1 MHAWGVNQG
10 VDGILMLSDKNAELC
25 RNLGVSKESDVMVR
39 SSRYSMIVKDG
50 VISHWFP
57 AVKPNGDADAA
68 NTYAP
73 SVLQALTGAVKSNED
88 CGCA

>member
-1 MHAWGVNQG
+1 MHAWGKEQG
-10 VDGILMLSDKNAELC
+10 ADGIMMLSDKNAELC
-25 RNLGVSKESDVMVR
+25 RKLGVAKESDVAVR
-39 SSRYSMIVKDG
+39 SSRYSMVVKDG
-50 VISHWFP
+50 TITHWFP

-73 SVLQALTGAVKSNED
+73 SVLAALTGKAPAED